1 MISRE
6 KIIEKLI
13 SDGTRIVKL
22 FSSLTIDEWTSTVY
36 DGENNWQVKDI
47 LAHFISA
54 EQSFIVLFDNIRIN
68 GIGVNDDF
76 TTDAYN
82 NAQVKKLK
90 QTAAEDLIDLFIK
103 TREATINWV
112 IQIPES
118 DFEIVGRH
126 PALGETKIINM
137 VRMITIHNQMHIKD
151 LQDSIGNNKK

>member
-1 MISRE
+1 LISRE

-54 EQSFIVLFDNIRIN
+54 EQSFIVLFDNLRIN
-68 GIGVNDDF
+68 GIGVNDEF
-76 TTDAYN
+76 TIDSYN
-82 NAQVKKLK
+82 NAQVIKLK
-90 QTAAEDLIDLFIK
+90 QTAAEDLIELFIK
-103 TREATINWV
+103 TREATVNWV